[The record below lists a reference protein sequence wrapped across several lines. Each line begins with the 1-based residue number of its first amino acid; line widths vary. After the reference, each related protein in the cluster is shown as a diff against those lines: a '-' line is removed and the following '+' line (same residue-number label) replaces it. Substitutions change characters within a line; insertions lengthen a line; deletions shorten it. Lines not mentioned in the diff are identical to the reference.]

1 MAKKKKEVRSQKK
14 PDKPESKFPIIRTC
28 LLFAMLVLGFQL
40 VDWLFKPQYLAG
52 IQLITSKAAAWLI
65 SLSGIEVTFEQ
76 IHIYFSGAH
85 WEIVPE
91 CTALSAIYVYIS
103 FIVAYPSTIKA
114 KVLALVAGIP
124 TIFLANLLRLF
135 TLAWACKLIPEKAHY
150 FHDYIWQIGF
160 IFLLILMWMVWIEL
174 MVKRETNP
182 AVPG

>member
-1 MAKKKKEVRSQKK
+1 MAKKKKEVSLLKR
-14 PDKPESKFPIIRTC
+14 PDKPESRFPIIRTC
-28 LLFAMLVLGFQL
+28 LLFAVLVLGLHLAQ
-40 VDWLFKPQYLAG
+40 WLFKPQYLAG

-65 SLSGIEVTFEQ
+65 RLSGIEVTLKQ

-114 KVLALVAGIP
+114 KALALAAGIP

-135 TLAWACKLIPEKAHY
+135 TLAWACKLIPGKAHY